1 MARTKD
7 LISFPLLNDCGGD
20 LSKGWYVQYLY
31 YLPLSGD
38 RIRKRLFSGLN
49 VGTER
54 ERRKLAKKIIA
65 EKTEWLKS
73 VKGRIVTGTNGNSIF
88 LPLAGYRSNSDFM
101 NEAGDY
107 GRYWSSSL
115 RTDDPFYA
123 WLVNFGSVGLG
134 RGNNYRYQ
142 GLSVRPVL

>member
-20 LSKGWYVQYLY
+20 LSKGWYVQYSY

-54 ERRKLAKKIIA
+54 ERRKLAKKSL
-65 EKTEWLKS
+65 LK
-73 VKGRIVTGTNGNSIF
+73 KRNG
-88 LPLAGYRSNSDFM
+88 LKA
-101 NEAGDY
+101 
-107 GRYWSSSL
+107 
-115 RTDDPFYA
+115 
-123 WLVNFGSVGLG
+123 
-134 RGNNYRYQ
+134 
-142 GLSVRPVL
+142 